1 MHSFVPSFI
10 HGCSYWTRGP
20 RSDSF
25 TFRILNL
32 WLHHPLADVVSF
44 GGNTAWSM
52 AAFWFFY
59 LFSSFALTC
68 LSVVFTYTA
77 LLICLSHMHGQQ
89 APALCELF
97 GQPCPALPEQVALF
111 SSSLLDR
118 PQWPSLQI
126 LHYFKFSICC
136 FCDVTENSHAV
147 TLLQAW
153 ISLVIVKVFTFTF
166 WDRAH
171 PVHSLS
177 CPPTHDPP
185 AVDSPGLGLQV
196 YHTQLL

>member
-1 MHSFVPSFI
+1 MHSFIPSFI
-10 HGCSYWTRGP
+10 HGCSYWTHGP

-25 TFRILNL
+25 TFRVLNL

-97 GQPCPALPEQVALF
+97 GRPVLLFLSRWLRFPPHFWTDLSDHLFRYCIILSSPFVASGMSLKIVMLSLYF
-111 SSSLLDR
+111 RRELASLL
-118 PQWPSLQI
+118 
-126 LHYFKFSICC
+126 
-136 FCDVTENSHAV
+136 
-147 TLLQAW
+147 
-153 ISLVIVKVFTFTF
+153 
-166 WDRAH
+166 
-171 PVHSLS
+171 
-177 CPPTHDPP
+177 
-185 AVDSPGLGLQV
+185 
-196 YHTQLL
+196 